1 VAERRGCAGA
11 GWKVYWRLAEARS
24 KNHVKYAA
32 LIAAAALLLVT
43 PAFAQ
48 KVTNSAPQPAAATPA
63 LPAPRDVAYPGVL
76 TLDIDATDLDR
87 RIFTIRQT
95 IPVTKAGRLTLL
107 YSEWIPGNH
116 APRGPIYN
124 YSGLRFTAGGKAL
137 TWTRDPADV
146 FAFHVDVPS
155 GVESIEVE
163 AQFLSAIETAQGPIM
178 MTPEM
183 LRLNWY
189 IGALY
194 PAGHYARKVNFDVSV
209 KLPPG
214 WDYATALETA
224 SVADGVVHF
233 KTASWETV
241 IDSPLFAGKYM
252 RKYDLD
258 PGGRSRV
265 TLNVMGDEA
274 AQADASSEIIQV
286 HRNLVVQAD
295 KLFGARHYDHYEF
308 LLSVSERLA
317 TSGIEH
323 QRSSDNGVRSGYFTA
338 WTTGFVSK
346 DLLAHEYVHS
356 WNGKYRRPA
365 ELWTPNFNV
374 PMRGGLLWVYEGQ
387 TQYWGHVL
395 AARAGFVSKQQALDL
410 IANNA
415 ATYQTRTGREWRAL
429 ADTTLDPVIAARR
442 SLPWHNWQR
451 SEDYYSEGQLIW
463 MDVDT
468 LIRERSGGKRSL
480 DDFAR
485 AFFGV
490 NDGDW
495 GQLTYS
501 RKDLVAA
508 LNKVE
513 PYNWEAFLAQR
524 VDQVAPEAPLDGLE
538 RGGYRLVFG
547 DTANAVWRDQESRT
561 RTANLLYS
569 IGLSADSAGKIT
581 YIQWDGPAFKAK
593 LNTSLTITGVNGQS
607 YSPER
612 LRAAVAAS
620 INQPVDL
627 LIRFQDEFR
636 TVRLDYN
643 GGHRYPRL
651 ERIAGKPALIDDILA
666 AR

>member
-1 VAERRGCAGA
+1 M
-11 GWKVYWRLAEARS
+11 
-24 KNHVKYAA
+24 KYAA
-32 LIAAAALLLVT
+32 LFAVVAVLAIT
-43 PAFAQ
+43 PALAQ
-48 KVTNSAPQPAAATPA
+48 RGVVNSAPQPVAAAPA
-63 LPAPRDVAYPGVL
+63 LPAPRDVAYPGTL
-76 TLDIDATDLDR
+76 TLEVDATDLER
-87 RIFTIRQT
+87 RIFKLKQT
-95 IPVTKAGRLTLL
+95 IPVAKAGRLTLL

-124 YSGLRFTAGGKAL
+124 YSGIRFAANGKAL
-137 TWTRDPADV
+137 KWTRDPADV
-146 FAFHVDVPS
+146 YAFHVEVPQ
-155 GVESIEVE
+155 GVKAVDVE
-163 AQFLSAIETAQGPIM
+163 AQFLSAIETAQGPVM

-194 PAGHYARKVNFDVSV
+194 PAGHFARKVNFDVSV
-209 KLPPG
+209 KLPAG

-224 SVADGVVHF
+224 SVSNGVVRF

-265 TLNVMGDEA
+265 TLNAMGDDA
-274 AQADASSEIIQV
+274 AMADASPEIIQV
-286 HRNLVVQAD
+286 MRNLVVQSD
-295 KLFGARHYDHYEF
+295 KLFGARHFDHYDF
-308 LLSVSERLA
+308 LVSISDRLA

-365 ELWTPNFNV
+365 ELWVPNFNL
-374 PMRGGLLWVYEGQ
+374 PMRASLLWVYEGQ

-395 AARAGFVSKQQALDL
+395 AARCGFVSKQQALDL

-415 ATYQTRTGREWRAL
+415 AVYQTRKGRDWRPL
-429 ADTTLDPVIAARR
+429 VDTTLDPVIAARR

-480 DDFAR
+480 DDFAA

-495 GQLTYS
+495 GTLTYT
-501 RKDLVAA
+501 RKDLVAT
-508 LNKVE
+508 LKRIE
-513 PYNWEAFLAQR
+513 PYDWEAFFTKR
-524 VDQVAPEAPLDGLE
+524 VDEVAPNAPLDGLE
-538 RGGYRLVFG
+538 RGGYRLVYG

-569 IGLSADSAGKIT
+569 IGLSADAAGKIT
-581 YIQWDGPAFKAK
+581 YVQWDGPAFKAG
-593 LNTSLTITGVNGQS
+593 LNTSLTITGVNGLP

-612 LRAAVAAS
+612 LRAAVAATR
-620 INQPVDL
+620 NQPVEL
-627 LIRFQDEFR
+627 LIRFLDAFK
-636 TVRLDYN
+636 TIRLDYN

-651 ERIAGKPALIDDILA
+651 ERIAGKPAYIDDILA

>member
-1 VAERRGCAGA
+1 MKFAVLLALAG
-11 GWKVYWRLAEARS
+11 VLA
-24 KNHVKYAA
+24 VM
-32 LIAAAALLLVT
+32 

-48 KVTNSAPQPAAATPA
+48 GSVVNSAPQPIAAAPA
-63 LPAPRDVAYPGVL
+63 IPAPRDVAYPGTL
-76 TLDIDATDLDR
+76 TLEVDATDLDR
-87 RIFTIRQT
+87 RIFGLKQT
-95 IPVTKAGRLTLL
+95 IPVSKAGRLTLL

-124 YSGLRFTAGGKAL
+124 YSGIKFTANGKTL
-137 TWTRDPADV
+137 KWTRDPADV
-146 FAFHVDVPS
+146 YAFHVDVPS
-155 GVESIEVE
+155 GVKAIQVE

-189 IGALY
+189 IAGLY
-194 PAGHYARKVNFDVSV
+194 PAGHFARKVNFDVSV

-214 WDYATALETA
+214 WDYATSLETVSSA
-224 SVADGVVHF
+224 NGVVRF

-241 IDSPLFAGKYM
+241 IDSPLFAGKFM

-265 TLNVMGDEA
+265 TLNVMGDD
-274 AQADASSEIIQV
+274 AQQSDASPEIIQV
-286 HRNLVVQAD
+286 FRNLVVQAD
-295 KLFGARHYDHYEF
+295 KLYGARHFNHYDF
-308 LLSVSERLA
+308 LLSISERLA
-317 TSGIEH
+317 TSGVEH

-346 DLLAHEYVHS
+346 DLLAHEYTHS

-365 ELWTPNFNV
+365 DLWTPSFNV
-374 PMRGGLLWVYEGQ
+374 PMRGSLLWVYEGQ

-415 ATYQTRTGREWRAL
+415 ATYQTRTGREWRPL

-468 LIRERSGGKRSL
+468 LIRQRSGGKRSL
-480 DDFAR
+480 DDFAK

-495 GQLTYS
+495 GQLTYA

-513 PYNWEAFLAQR
+513 PYDWEGFFAAR
-524 VDQVAPEAPLDGLE
+524 VDAVAPSAPLDGLE
-538 RGGYRLVFG
+538 RGGYRLVYS
-547 DTANAVWRDQESRT
+547 DTANAVQRDQESRS

-581 YIQWDGPAFKAK
+581 YIQWDGPAFKAG
-593 LNTSLTITGVNGQS
+593 LNTSLTITGVSGLS

-620 INQPVDL
+620 INQPVEL
-627 LIRFQDEFR
+627 LVRLQDEFK
-636 TVRLDYN
+636 TIRLDYN
-643 GGHRYPRL
+643 GGHRYPKL
-651 ERIAGKPALIDDILA
+651 ERIVGKPAYLDDILA
-666 AR
+666 PR

>member
-1 VAERRGCAGA
+1 M
-11 GWKVYWRLAEARS
+11 
-24 KNHVKYAA
+24 KYAA
-32 LIAAAALLLVT
+32 LLAAAVLLVT
-43 PAFAQ
+43 PALAQ
-48 KVTNSAPQPAAATPA
+48 RVTNSTPQPVAAAPA
-63 LPAPRDVAYPGVL
+63 IPAPRDVAYPGVL
-76 TLDIDATDLDR
+76 TLEIDATDLDR
-87 RIFTIRQT
+87 RIFGIRQT
-95 IPVTKAGRLTLL
+95 IPVAKAGNLTLL

-124 YSGLRFTAGGKAL
+124 YSGLKFLAGGKPL
-137 TWTRDPADV
+137 KWTRDPADV

-155 GVESIEVE
+155 GVKSIEVE
-163 AQFLSAIETAQGPIM
+163 AKFLSAIEAAQGPVM

-194 PAGHYARKVNFDVSV
+194 PAGHFARKVNFDVSV
-209 KLPPG
+209 KLPAG
-214 WDYATALETA
+214 WDYATALGTA
-224 SVADGVVHF
+224 STSNGVVKF
-233 KTASWETV
+233 KTAPWETV
-241 IDSPLFAGKYM
+241 IDSPLFAGKHM
-252 RKYDLD
+252 RKFDLD

-265 TLNVMGDEA
+265 TLNVMGDEPG
-274 AQADASSEIIQV
+274 QVDPSPDIIAV
-286 HRNLVVQAD
+286 HRNLIVQAD
-295 KLFGARHYDHYEF
+295 KLFGARHFDHYDF
-308 LLSVSERLA
+308 LVSISDRLA

-323 QRSSDNGVRSGYFTA
+323 QRSSNNGVRSGYFTA

-365 ELWTPNFNV
+365 ELWVPNFNV
-374 PMRGGLLWVYEGQ
+374 PMRAGLLWVYEGQ

-395 AARAGFVSKQQALDL
+395 AARSGFVSKQQALDL

-415 ATYQTRTGREWRAL
+415 ATYDTRTGRDWRPL

-495 GQLTYS
+495 GTLTYT
-501 RKDLVAA
+501 RRDIVAA

-513 PYNWEAFLAQR
+513 PYDWEAFFAKR
-524 VDQVAPEAPLDGLE
+524 VDDVAPSAPLDGLE
-538 RGGYRLVFG
+538 RGGYRLVYG
-547 DTANAVWRDQESRT
+547 DAPNAVTRDQESRT
-561 RTANLLYS
+561 RSAGLLYS

-581 YIQWDGPAFKAK
+581 YIQWDGPAFKAG

-620 INQPVDL
+620 VNMPVEL
-627 LIRFQDEFR
+627 LIRYQDEFR
-636 TVRLDYN
+636 TVSIDYN

-651 ERIAGKPALIDDILA
+651 ERIAGKPAYIDDILTP
-666 AR
+666 R

>member
-1 VAERRGCAGA
+1 MVVPGLAGSFTDSPS
-11 GWKVYWRLAEARS
+11 KARS
-24 KNHVKYAA
+24 KIRVKYAA
-32 LIAAAALLLVT
+32 LIIVAAALLAT
-43 PAFAQ
+43 PALAQ
-48 KVTNSAPQPAAATPA
+48 TASNSAPQPVAAAPA
-63 LPAPRDVAYPGVL
+63 LPSPRDVGYPGVL
-76 TLDIDATDLDR
+76 TLDIDATDIDR

-95 IPVTKAGRLTLL
+95 IPVAKAGRLTLL

-124 YSGLRFTAGGKAL
+124 YSGLRFTAGGKTL
-137 TWTRDPADV
+137 PWTRDPANV
-146 FAFHVDVPS
+146 YAFHVDVPS
-155 GVESIEVE
+155 GVKAIEVE

-194 PAGHYARKVNFDVSV
+194 PAGHFARKVNFDVSV
-209 KLPPG
+209 KLPAG
-214 WDYATALETA
+214 WDYATALETT
-224 SVADGVVHF
+224 SVANGVVRF

-274 AQADASSEIIQV
+274 AQVDASAEIIQV

-295 KLFGARHYDHYEF
+295 KLFGARHFDHYDF
-308 LLSVSERLA
+308 LVSVSERLA
-317 TSGIEH
+317 TAGIEH
-323 QRSSDNGVRSGYFTA
+323 QRSSDNGVRSGYFTT

-374 PMRGGLLWVYEGQ
+374 PMRNSLLWVYEGQ

-415 ATYQTRTGREWRAL
+415 AAYQTRTGREWRPL

-495 GQLTYS
+495 GQLTYT

-513 PYNWEAFLAQR
+513 PYNWEAFFAQR

-593 LNTSLTITGVNGQS
+593 LNTSLTITGVNGQP

-620 INQPVDL
+620 VNQPVDL

-636 TVRLDYN
+636 TVRLDYS
-643 GGHRYPRL
+643 GGHLYPRL
-651 ERIAGKPALIDDILA
+651 ERIAGKPSLIDEILA